1 MTPNDLEWFAA
12 RLSIAVHETR
22 RLTPEMSVLELKA
35 ALRDVEGSETLTMS
49 YAPNGN
55 QLFHIGDKTLEVG
68 PMASNEEIRLAAL
81 NPFIKTENT
90 KMSITGIKPGDVKG
104 ILQGVRDR
112 QAGSLARVGEL
123 AAKSEMVAQA
133 MDGVTGAGIKE
144 LDDTLAEL
152 GQFSNLGPA
161 LDDLK

>member
-1 MTPNDLEWFAA
+1 
-12 RLSIAVHETR
+12 
-22 RLTPEMSVLELKA
+22 MSVLELKA
-35 ALRDVEGSETLTMS
+35 ALKGVEGSETLTMS
-49 YAPNGN
+49 YASNGN

-112 QAGSLARVGEL
+112 QAGSLAKVSEL

-133 MDGVTGAGIKE
+133 MDGVTGAVIKE

-152 GQFSNLGPA
+152 GQFSNLGPT
-161 LDDLK
+161 LGDLK